1 MVPAQSKIIC
11 NSLDSTLRTAL
22 ASFCVS
28 DTEGIRLGDFECNGD
43 VSPTTLSTYHKLHG
57 GSLTCTRIPPNIP
70 RLHDW
75 PSHLS
80 LPHRRKAGWR
90 RDGRCLQG
98 RRHLPGTVCRSEV
111 SSRRGLPR
119 CSDSG
124 ALPSRGACCL

>member
-1 MVPAQSKIIC
+1 GPLARESSNNWRYQAFA
-11 NSLDSTLRTAL
+11 LRTR
-22 ASFCVS
+22 C
-28 DTEGIRLGDFECNGD
+28 ERNGD

-57 GSLTCTRIPPNIP
+57 GSLTCTHIPPNIP

-111 SSRRGLPR
+111 SSLRGLPR
-119 CSDSG
+119 C
-124 ALPSRGACCL
+124 C